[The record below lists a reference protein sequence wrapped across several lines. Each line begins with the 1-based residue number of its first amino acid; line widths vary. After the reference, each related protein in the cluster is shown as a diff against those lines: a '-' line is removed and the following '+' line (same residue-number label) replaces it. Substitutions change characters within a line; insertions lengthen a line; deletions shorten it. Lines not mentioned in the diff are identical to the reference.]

1 MHDKLILLVED
12 NPAEEALTLRALRK
26 NDIDC
31 EIAIARDGV
40 EALDYIFGTGVY
52 AERGTIILPHLT
64 LLDLQLPK
72 FGGIEVIK
80 CLRADERTKVMPIV
94 VLTTS
99 SEEQDVVTSYSCGA
113 NSYVRKP
120 VNFGQFVEILYQVG
134 KYWLVLNEHPPKL
147 T

>member
-1 MHDKLILLVED
+1 MNDKLILLVED
-12 NPAEEALTLRALRK
+12 NPAEEALTLRALKK
-26 NDIDC
+26 NKIDC
-31 EIAIARDGV
+31 EIAIARDGA
-40 EALDYIFGTGVY
+40 EALDYIFGTGIY

-99 SEEQDVVTSYSCGA
+99 SEEQDVFSSYSCGA

-120 VNFGQFVEILYQVG
+120 VNFAQFVETLCQVG
-134 KYWLVLNEHPPKL
+134 RYWLVLNEHPPKN
-147 T
+147 